1 VSALAFLRPSSWNL
15 PLFVHLLGAFGLVG
29 GVLATLTLA
38 MAARRRSEHAA
49 LLSSLALRTILLVV
63 VPAFVVMRAGAQW
76 ILSKEKYAEN
86 SDWVGIGFGISDAGA
101 IVVIA
106 LALLAW
112 RAARRARAGDLRPR
126 SGAFVVGLGSIY
138 LAALAVAWWAMTTKP
153 GGSG

>member
-1 VSALAFLRPSSWNL
+1 MSVLAVLRPSSWDL
-15 PLFVHLLGAFGLVG
+15 PLFLHLVGAFALVG
-29 GVLATLTLA
+29 GVLAAVTLA
-38 MAARRRSEHAA
+38 ASARRHAGHAA
-49 LLSSLALRTILLVV
+49 LLSRLALRALLAVV
-63 VPAFVVMRAGAQW
+63 VPAFVVMRVGAQW

-112 RAARRARAGDLRPR
+112 RTARRARAGDLRPR
-126 SGAFVVGLGSIY
+126 SGSLVVGLGTIY

-153 GGSG
+153 GA

>member
-1 VSALAFLRPSSWNL
+1 MTALAFLRPSSWDL

-29 GVLATLTLA
+29 GVLATVTLA
-38 MAARRRSEHAA
+38 ATARRRSEQAP
-49 LLSSLALRTILLVV
+49 LLTSLALRTLLLVV
-63 VPAFVVMRAGAQW
+63 VPAFVVMRVGAQW

-86 SDWVGIGFGISDAGA
+86 SDWVGIGFVISDAGA

-112 RAARRARAGDLRPR
+112 RTARRARAGDLRPR
-126 SGAFVVGLGSIY
+126 SGSLVVGLGSLY

-153 GGSG
+153 GA